1 MKIERK
7 NGYIKYN
14 VDDVN
19 ENELIIEM
27 VETYEHGK
35 GTASE
40 LINEV
45 ISIAEAEEKKL
56 SLCACPQDDTVD
68 LETLISI
75 YEHLG
80 FSVDFTD
87 GYMAL
92 MSYR

>member
-1 MKIERK
+1 MKIEK
-7 NGYIKYN
+7 ENGYIIYN

-19 ENELIIEM
+19 DDEFVIEM

-45 ISIAEAEEKKL
+45 ISIAEAKEKKL

-68 LETLISI
+68 IETLIAI
-75 YEHLG
+75 YSHL
-80 FSVDFTD
+80 DFAD